1 MANHFNVPIAESLD
15 TLKQL
20 LKAQTTAQTKER
32 LHMLYWLKSGQLTSR
47 QELAHRLNRDESTIY
62 RWLQKYYQGGLDAL
76 LEVKTA
82 PGQPPKIQGAVLERL
97 QQHLAQPEGF
107 RGYGAIQQWLA
118 QVCGI
123 EVPYSTVLGSACRT
137 HRTVRYELKAKLKVP
152 RPCSKDKDEQQ
163 QQAYKKTA
171 QAD

>member
-1 MANHFNVPIAESLD
+1 MANHFNVSIAESLD

-20 LKAQTTAQTKER
+20 LKAQTTAQGKER
-32 LHMLYWLKSGQLTSR
+32 LQMLYWLKSGQLTSR

-62 RWLQKYYQGGLDAL
+62 RWLQKYHRGGLGAL

-82 PGQPPKIQGAVLERL
+82 PGQTPKIQGAVLEQL
-97 QQHLAQPEGF
+97 NQKLSQPEGF

-123 EVPYSTVLGSACRT
+123 EVPYSTV
-137 HRTVRYELKAKLKVP
+137 HRTVRYQLRAKLKVP
-152 RPCSKDKDEQQ
+152 RPRSKDADEEQ

-171 QAD
+171 RAD